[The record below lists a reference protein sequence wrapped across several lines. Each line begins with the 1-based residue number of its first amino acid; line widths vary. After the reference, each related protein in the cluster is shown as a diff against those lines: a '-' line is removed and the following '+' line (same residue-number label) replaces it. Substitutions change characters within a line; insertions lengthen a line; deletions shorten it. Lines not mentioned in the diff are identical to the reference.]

1 MGRRANA
8 VDHLLL
14 ASEHGFTP
22 EALGAPV
29 LIADGLLGNAEV
41 KVRIHGKHF
50 SDVPIARELGFARG
64 LVSLNHFTGH
74 MVTRFGACLKN
85 LGMGG
90 ASRAGK
96 LLQHSS
102 VRPFVNIK
110 KCTSC
115 EECLKWCTTGS
126 ISMKDGEAFI
136 LPATCIGCGQ
146 CLSVCPH
153 HAIQFN
159 WSESSDQLQEKM
171 VEHALGVVKAVKGK
185 AAHLTFLTRIT
196 KECDCAAQDDP
207 AIVADIGIL
216 SSCDPVALDK
226 ASLDL
231 VEERLGKSLG
241 AATAREHLPVNQLD
255 YAQSLGLGSM
265 TYRLITLET

>member
-1 MGRRANA
+1 
-8 VDHLLL
+8 
-14 ASEHGFTP
+14 
-22 EALGAPV
+22 
-29 LIADGLLGNAEV
+29 
-41 KVRIHGKHF
+41 
-50 SDVPIARELGFARG
+50 
-64 LVSLNHFTGH
+64 
-74 MVTRFGACLKN
+74 
-85 LGMGG
+85 MGG

-96 LLQHSS
+96 LLQHSN
-102 VRPFVNIK
+102 VRPFVNAK
-110 KCTSC
+110 KCASC

-126 ISMKDGEAFI
+126 LSMKDGAAFI

-159 WSESSDQLQEKM
+159 WSESSDLVQEKM
-171 VEHALGVVKAVKGK
+171 AEHALGVVKAVKGR

-196 KECDCAAQDDP
+196 AECDCLAKDDP
-207 AIVADIGIL
+207 ALVGDIGIL
-216 SSCDPVALDK
+216 SSADPVALDK

-241 AATAREHLPVNQLD
+241 AATGRENLPANQLD

-265 TYRLITLET
+265 AYTLRALEG